1 MQRKHIALAA
11 SIITSLAG
19 GFATSAAAQEYLDTL
34 PRLVERNLSGP
45 RFGLTYVGIKEE
57 LKQYLRPGQ
66 FHRIVSQFGWHF
78 EHQITPE
85 GGGPQFVIQF
95 VPMASGVEHGE
106 FIPHMT
112 LAVGIRLPSGF
123 EAGIGP
129 NIQLPKNLALDES
142 NFNSALVVA
151 LGKSFDYGGVSIP
164 MNIVYAINPNG
175 NRVSFILGYAIQRT
189 RSRRIGTRY

>member
-1 MQRKHIALAA
+1 MQPTRIFSIAAA
-11 SIITSLAG
+11 ITILAG
-19 GFATSAAAQEYLDTL
+19 PAAARQTSDTL

-45 RFGLTYVGIKEE
+45 RFGLTYVGIKDE
-57 LKQYLRPGQ
+57 LKERLPPGE
-66 FHRIVSQFGWHF
+66 FHRVISQFGWHF

-95 VPMASGVEHGE
+95 VPMVAGVEHGF
-106 FIPHMT
+106 FIPNAT

-129 NIQLPKNLALDES
+129 NIQLPKNLARGS
-142 NFNSALVVA
+142 VTSALLVA
-151 LGKSFDYGGVSIP
+151 VGKSFHFGEVSIP
-164 MNIVYAINPNG
+164 MNVAYAINPNG

-189 RSRRIGTRY
+189 RSRRIGRR